1 MPQDIR
7 KDRPDCPGEL
17 DGVCVKMMQ
26 KDPKYRYAD
35 CIQVAEVLEA
45 WLEKFR
51 KENPNRPVFTVM
63 DVLSNKTKFSRDVDT
78 VNNRTE
84 GTMSGRSGRSSGIV
98 KLSTSDSGVL
108 RAIAKSD
115 ASSVDS
121 KIDLVHDSSSPNR
134 SKSKSQAIAHA
145 DSPMSKSGSASKS
158 DSPLNKPLSPSQA
171 KPKDKSVA
179 AGAQA
184 PNKQAAT
191 AVSPAEPKKPF
202 NPAGSLKSN
211 LPVLISV
218 GVAALV
224 LAGIVIAFL
233 VSRG

>member
-1 MPQDIR
+1 
-7 KDRPDCPGEL
+7 
-17 DGVCVKMMQ
+17 
-26 KDPKYRYAD
+26 
-35 CIQVAEVLEA
+35 
-45 WLEKFR
+45 
-51 KENPNRPVFTVM
+51 
-63 DVLSNKTKFSRDVDT
+63 
-78 VNNRTE
+78 
-84 GTMSGRSGRSSGIV
+84 
-98 KLSTSDSGVL
+98 
-108 RAIAKSD
+108 
-115 ASSVDS
+115 
-121 KIDLVHDSSSPNR
+121 
-134 SKSKSQAIAHA
+134 
-145 DSPMSKSGSASKS
+145 MSKSGSASKS